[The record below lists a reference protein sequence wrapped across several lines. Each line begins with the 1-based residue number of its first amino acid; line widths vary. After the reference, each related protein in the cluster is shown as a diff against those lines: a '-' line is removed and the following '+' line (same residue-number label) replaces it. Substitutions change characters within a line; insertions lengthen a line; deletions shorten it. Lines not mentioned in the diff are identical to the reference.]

1 MKNMLT
7 LGHRRAASSGFRTN
21 CMTNYRA
28 DWFAAC
34 LITLMIA
41 SSLPGITATAYAQSN
56 PQTLRV
62 EADQQ
67 LEWHRDDQ
75 QYIARGNAVLT
86 TQEMTLKAETITADY
101 TDTPDKTADNSAD
114 SEEPQNSKNRIIS
127 ITGSGQAD
135 IIYLDAQGQ
144 ETHGQAETIHYDRQE
159 DILTLTGMPASG
171 VIRVT
176 RDGNITEA
184 NNSITYHRATG
195 IITNIGDTAT
205 KFTDGRQIFGD
216 KAVTIT
222 NPEDGKIMRITIT
235 GNARI
240 LHPDTNGSIQEA
252 TGDHAIYDA
261 TTDTVTV
268 TGNVILTEADNI
280 LQGDKAVMKIGEGTS
295 VLSSDSDN
303 NRVSGKFIL
312 E

>member
-1 MKNMLT
+1 MSDNMRMLGGYPMKNMLT
-7 LGHRRAASSGFRTN
+7 LGHRRTASSGFWAGFRTS

-41 SSLPGITATAYAQSN
+41 SILPGFTATAYAQSN

-86 TQEMTLKAETITADY
+86 TQEMTLKAETIIADY

-159 DILTLTGMPASG
+159 DILTLTGMP
-171 VIRVT
+171 
-176 RDGNITEA
+176 
-184 NNSITYHRATG
+184 
-195 IITNIGDTAT
+195 
-205 KFTDGRQIFGD
+205 
-216 KAVTIT
+216 
-222 NPEDGKIMRITIT
+222 
-235 GNARI
+235 
-240 LHPDTNGSIQEA
+240 
-252 TGDHAIYDA
+252 
-261 TTDTVTV
+261 
-268 TGNVILTEADNI
+268 
-280 LQGDKAVMKIGEGTS
+280 
-295 VLSSDSDN
+295 
-303 NRVSGKFIL
+303 
-312 E
+312 

>member
-7 LGHRRAASSGFRTN
+7 LGHRRTASSGFRTN

-114 SEEPQNSKNRIIS
+114 SEEPQNSKKRIIS

-261 TTDTVTV
+261 ATDTVTV

-303 NRVSGKFIL
+303 NRVSGQFIL